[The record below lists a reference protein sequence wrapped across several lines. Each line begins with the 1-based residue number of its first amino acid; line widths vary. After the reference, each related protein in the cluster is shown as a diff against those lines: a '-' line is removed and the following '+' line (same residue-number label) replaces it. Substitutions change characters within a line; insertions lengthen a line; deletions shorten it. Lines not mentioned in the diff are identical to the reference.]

1 MCARARAGALPHAPL
16 RAPPSGA
23 PPRFLTPPPC
33 TTPCTQPQ
41 TVQVSR
47 GIEGHTICALGDAA
61 AWPVQGLIRHFQPVM
76 EERIRNSASYDP
88 AKWFQRSW
96 TGAPFKNGAWVE
108 KAKADAATWK
118 STLP

>member
-1 MCARARAGALPHAPL
+1 M
-16 RAPPSGA
+16 
-23 PPRFLTPPPC
+23 
-33 TTPCTQPQ
+33 
-41 TVQVSR
+41 QVSR

-76 EERIRNSASYDP
+76 EDRIRNSASYDP